1 MSAAVIGNVLKEART
16 KKSLSLDE
24 VHAKIKIH
32 PRVIQLLEEGKF
44 EKLPSPLFA
53 KSFLKSYAEFLGV
66 NPDEVLDAYSKEGED
81 VKKEPDQVLFIK
93 SVDEKKEQ
101 DWAQSNIVKMSVLV
115 TTVLVGG
122 LLLFYAVKHAPAWL
136 EKIKTS
142 SGAKTLFPAK
152 TAAEPVKPPVK
163 TQAAQEAKKKEAVR
177 SEEWAR
183 SVEQGNFPKV
193 SKKTPLELRLRALDN
208 VWVRVTGDGKT
219 LYQGILGRNAVETWT
234 AVETLEIWTGNASNM
249 FLSVNRTSLGSPGRG
264 MIRKMIITR
273 EGVRIPS
280 TENR

>member
-1 MSAAVIGNVLKEART
+1 MSAAVIGNILKEARN
-16 KKSLSLDE
+16 KKSISLDE

-66 NPDEVLDAYSKEGED
+66 NPDEVLDAYGKESDEI
-81 VKKEPDQVLFIK
+81 KKEPDQVLFIK
-93 SVDEKKEQ
+93 SVDEKKEL
-101 DWAQSNIVKMSVLV
+101 DWAQSNAVKMTMLIAAVIL
-115 TTVLVGG
+115 GG
-122 LLLFYAVKHAPAWL
+122 LFLSYAVKHAPVWF
-136 EKIKTS
+136 EKIKA
-142 SGAKTLFPAK
+142 SGAKTLFPAR
-152 TAAEPVKPPVK
+152 AAEPARAPAK
-163 TQAAQEAKKKEAVR
+163 TQAAQETKKKEAAAR
-177 SEEWAR
+177 SEEWVR

-208 VWVRVTGDGKT
+208 VWVRITGDGKT
-219 LYQGILGRNAVETWT
+219 LYQGILGRNAVETW
-234 AVETLEIWTGNASNM
+234 AAKDTLEIWTGNAANM

-280 TENR
+280 PENR